1 MPTWINRFIKI
12 SYWVVYIYVLRS
24 NGISRKS
31 AALIVRYSQ
40 KKQCIFFPLFRESFN
55 CFNFGTT
62 GLIQVGFSAKCTSP
76 NEYFNQIEIWK
87 CHMFDFRLIP
97 LDRITYNECFAFVKQ
112 KEYFHSLKDGKFH
125 SPRQNDT
132 LHHSRNENILTNA
145 FNHLK
150 MKEKRK
156 QTNKQQHHN
165 HSAQWKSN

>member
-1 MPTWINRFIKI
+1 MKWQG
-12 SYWVVYIYVLRS
+12 SIYGLCKTFVLWS
-24 NGISRKS
+24 SGISRKS
-31 AALIVRYSQ
+31 AALIFRYSPT
-40 KKQCIFFPLFRESFN
+40 KECIVRFRW
-55 CFNFGTT
+55 
-62 GLIQVGFSAKCTSP
+62 GFQQNVP
-76 NEYFNQIEIWK
+76 EDFNQIEIWK